1 MLAQKGQTSFE
12 VVIIATLLIAMT
24 ASAVFMVPWIT
35 QTTGMMA
42 IAKTEAIYQM
52 NKMPGEISFI
62 REIQDPVLKS
72 APEKDQIIIIY
83 GGREF
88 LPAED
93 TTVKEAVIDAL
104 VDKDYYSVANPRIEI
119 ILIYR

>member
-24 ASAVFMVPWIT
+24 ASAIFMVPWIT

-42 IAKTEAIYQM
+42 IAKTETIYQL

-62 REIQDPVLKS
+62 REIQDPILKS
-72 APEKDQIIIIY
+72 PPAKDQITIIY
-83 GGREF
+83 GGREL

-93 TTVKEAVIDAL
+93 TTVKDAVIQSL
-104 VDKDYYSVANPRIEI
+104 VDKKYYSVANPRIEI
-119 ILIYR
+119 NLIYR